1 MLRKILCVVSLYAIL
16 SVDASASDI
25 DFRKSIL
32 PILTE
37 HCSHCHGVDA
47 NSRAAD
53 LRLDIRAAAMKGGDS
68 GQAAIVPGDSAHSLL
83 IQRINETDPE
93 LVMPPPKENK
103 PLTAKQKELLSQWID
118 SGADFE
124 THWAFTPPEKRAD
137 LTLTSSQMIDDL
149 VQKKLSSVGM
159 QPSPQADWRTLCR
172 RIYLDIT
179 GLPPTPEE
187 LKAFERDGAATT
199 IDRLLATDRYGEK
212 WARHWLD
219 NARYS
224 DTNGYEKDMPRNQ
237 WAWRD
242 WVIAAI
248 NKDMPYDQ
256 FIIEQI
262 AGDLLPNATQD
273 QITATGFLR
282 NSMINEEGA
291 IVPEQ
296 FRMVEM
302 FDRMD
307 CVGKSV
313 LGLSLQ
319 CVQCHSHKFDPITHD
334 EYYAIFASLNNSYE
348 AQSWLYTPEQQEKR
362 QQVQSQI
369 DGLNDQAK
377 KQIPDWSEQQ
387 KQWQADVL
395 SQQARWEPL
404 VATQLE
410 AISGLNHP
418 TQEPDRSIL
427 MLGHVSNDIFYVMTP
442 ESDTATGLQLEI
454 LPHGELPFRGPG
466 RNGIGTWGVVE
477 IEAHIKRDGGNWE
490 KQKLINA
497 TADFAEP
504 EQKSADG
511 KTATGPANFLIDGN
525 EGTSWRADRGV
536 GRRNQASVAVVQ
548 FEKPLTNLRGTQLKF
563 VMRMTDMVGCC
574 RVSLTDSPDP
584 KATAI
589 DYAAI
594 LEMKRSGKNNAPVDL
609 ANSPILFDA
618 WRKTRP
624 ELAQINQEIDKAWAQ
639 YPSGYTSVLHM
650 AEREPERSRTTHL
663 LDRGNWDAPKQEVA
677 PGVIESLQVP
687 IAAQEP
693 PRLQFARW
701 LVDRRSP
708 LAARVAVNRAW
719 QAIFGQ
725 GLVETSEDFG
735 QRTPEPEHRELLDA
749 LATEFMENGWSQK
762 RLLQAVLNSKTY
774 QQSSKSSPEQLDK
787 DPKNHWLA
795 RGPRF
800 RAEAEVVRD
809 MALSIAGIMTH
820 KVGGP
825 SIIPPVPQNVLDY
838 NYTYPSYWKPTEG
851 PERYRRTLYVFRKR
865 SMPDPVMSSFDS
877 PNGDSACARRPRSNT
892 PLAALAGLNEP
903 VFVEAAQ
910 ALSLRILREAD
921 RNDAARLRYA
931 FLLCMSREPNDVE
944 TTELTKLID
953 SQRKRLA
960 DGWLN
965 PREILT
971 GDPAKLKELPE
982 GTTPQDAAVWTLAS
996 RVMLNLDETISKN

>member
-1 MLRKILCVVSLYAIL
+1 MLRKIFCVVGLYAFL
-16 SVDASASDI
+16 SVDSIASDI

-47 NSRAAD
+47 NSRAAG
-53 LRLDIRAAAMKGGDS
+53 LRLDIRGEAIKGGES
-68 GQAAIVPGDSAHSLL
+68 GQPAIVPGDSAHSLL
-83 IQRINETDPE
+83 IQRINETDPD

-103 PLTAKQKELLSQWID
+103 PLSAHQKELLNEWIA
-118 SGADFE
+118 SGANFE
-124 THWAFTPPEKRAD
+124 THWAFTPPVKSSELKS
-137 LTLTSSQMIDDL
+137 TSSELIDES
-149 VQKKLSSVGM
+149 VQRKLSTVGM
-159 QPSPQADWRTLCR
+159 NPSPTAEWRTLCR

-187 LKAFERDGAATT
+187 LNAFQKEGAAAT
-199 IDRLLATDRYGEK
+199 IDRLLASERYGEK

-242 WVIAAI
+242 WVINAI

-256 FIIEQI
+256 FVIEQI

-307 CVGKSV
+307 CIGKSV

-319 CVQCHSHKFDPITHD
+319 CVQCHSHKFDPITHN
-334 EYYAIFASLNNSYE
+334 EYYGIFASLNNSYE
-348 AQSWLYTPEQQEKR
+348 AQSWLYTADQQEARNK
-362 QQVQSQI
+362 VQSQI
-369 DGLNDQAK
+369 AALNEQAK
-377 KQIPDWSEQQ
+377 TQIPNWADQL
-387 KQWQADVL
+387 KQWQAESL

-427 MLGHVSNDIFYVMTP
+427 MLGHVSSDIFYVMTP
-442 ESDTATGLQLEI
+442 EIDNATGLQLEI

-466 RNGIGTWGVVE
+466 RNGIGTWGIVE
-477 IEAHIKRDGGNWE
+477 IEAHVKRDGGNWE
-490 KQKLINA
+490 KQKLVNA
-497 TADFAEP
+497 TADFSEP

-511 KTATGPANFLIDGN
+511 KTASGPASFLIDGN

-548 FEKPLTNLRGTQLKF
+548 FETPLANLRGAQLKF

-574 RVSLTDSPDP
+574 RVSLTDSPSP
-584 KATAI
+584 KALPI

-594 LEMKRSGKNNAPVDL
+594 LEMKKANAESTL
-609 ANSPILFDA
+609 GGSPGTQILFDA
-618 WRKTRP
+618 WRKSRP
-624 ELAQINQEIDKAWAQ
+624 ELAAINQEIDKAWAQ
-639 YPSGYTSVLHM
+639 YPNGYTSVLHL
-650 AEREPERSRTTHL
+650 AEREPDRARTTYVL
-663 LDRGNWDAPKQEVA
+663 ERGNWDAPKQPIT
-677 PGVIESLQVP
+677 PGVIESLQIP
-687 IAAQEP
+687 IASQEP
-693 PRLQFARW
+693 ARLQFARW
-701 LVDRRSP
+701 LVDQRSP

-719 QAIFGQ
+719 QAVFGQ
-725 GLVETSEDFG
+725 GLVETAEDFG

-749 LATEFMENGWSQK
+749 LAREFMDNGWSQK
-762 RLLQAVLNSKTY
+762 RLLKSILNSKTY
-774 QQSSKSSPEQLDK
+774 QQSSKSSAEQLEK
-787 DPKNHWLA
+787 DPKNQWLA

-800 RAEAEVVRD
+800 RADAEVVRD

-851 PERYRRTLYVFRKR
+851 PDRYRRTLYVFRKR

-903 VFVEAAQ
+903 IFVEAAQ
-910 ALSLRILREAD
+910 ALSLRILRESE
-921 RNDAARLRYA
+921 RNDAARLRFA
-931 FLLCMSREPNDVE
+931 FLLCMSRDPNDLEVA
-944 TTELTKLID
+944 ELTKLIE